1 MTPIRLIFRRAA
13 VVAAAGLSLTVG
25 GIAVRAAAAWTA
37 AEAPLNAAP
46 LSVTTLAQQ
55 LADEQARSVALQ
67 NQLSALTSQSGD
79 LSAALKGARARAVA
93 DAREAKA
100 LQGRLAAARRTPA
113 ASARLT
119 VAPTTGRSGQ
129 TAAIPTPTA
138 PPVQATTG
146 ASGATGGGGEKEGG
160 DD

>member
-67 NQLSALTSQSGD
+67 KQLSSLTSQSGD

-100 LQGRLAAARRTPA
+100 LQGRLAAARRTTA
-113 ASARLT
+113 
-119 VAPTTGRSGQ
+119 APTTGRSGQ